1 MDVFCRREIKYLIA
15 DHQRAALEAA
25 IGQHMAPDRFP
36 HSSIRNI
43 YYDTPD
49 FRLIRH
55 SLEHPV
61 YKEKLRIRCYDGGA
75 GDVFL
80 EMKKKY
86 KGIVYKR
93 RLMVPQDQALA
104 FLAGQADLPDGQIS
118 RELTYFRDF
127 YQNLQP
133 QVFLSYERD
142 SWYGKE
148 DSGLRLT
155 MDRDIYYRAED
166 LRLDGAGMGEAILD
180 PGWSLMEVKAENA
193 IPLWLT
199 MLLAQLK
206 INKVSFSKYGRA
218 YEQQLRRAIQE
229 KRGYLYVGQNIYGN
243 L

>member
-1 MDVFCRREIKYLIA
+1 MDVFCRQEIKYLITA
-15 DHQRAALEAA
+15 QQRQALETEFAK
-25 IGQHMAPDRFP
+25 HMKPDRFA

-61 YKEKLRIRCYDGGA
+61 YKEKIRLRCYGNSSTEA
-75 GDVFL
+75 FL

-93 RLMVPQDQALA
+93 RLTLSQQQAQA
-104 FLAGQADLPDGQIS
+104 FMAGQGTIPDTQIG

-127 YQNLQP
+127 YRDLRP

-142 SWYGKE
+142 SWFGVE
-148 DSGLRLT
+148 DPGLRIT
-155 MDRDIYYRAED
+155 MDEQIRYRVTD
-166 LRLDGAGMGEAILD
+166 LDQLQQPDGEEILE
-180 PGWSLMEVKAENA
+180 PGLSLMEVKAENA

-199 MLLAQLK
+199 ALLAKLQIQK
-206 INKVSFSKYGRA
+206 TSFSKYGRA
-218 YEQQLRRAIQE
+218 YERQLQRKMNE
-229 KRGYLYVGQNIYGN
+229 KRGYLYVG
-243 L
+243 

>member
-1 MDVFCRREIKYLIA
+1 MDVFRRREIKYLIT
-15 DHQRAALEAA
+15 DQQRSALEAA
-25 IGQHMAPDRFP
+25 LAKHMEPDRFP

-49 FRLIRH
+49 FRLIRY

-61 YKEKLRIRCYDGGA
+61 YKEKLRIRCYDSGGQ
-75 GDVFL
+75 VFL

-93 RLMVPQDQALA
+93 RVQVSQALA
-104 FLAGQADLPDGQIS
+104 YAFMEGKCPLPDSQIG

-133 QVFLSYERD
+133 QVFLWYERD
-142 SWYGKE
+142 SWLGKK
-148 DSGLRLT
+148 DAGLRLT
-155 MDRDIYYRAED
+155 MDRDIFYRTED
-166 LRLDGAGMGEAILD
+166 LRMDSLGGGEAVLE

-199 MLLAQLK
+199 ELLARLQ
-206 INKVSFSKYGRA
+206 IAKVSFSKYGRA
-218 YEQQLRRAIQE
+218 YEQELRRRMQE
-229 KRGYLYVGQNIYGN
+229 KRGNSYVG
-243 L
+243 

>member
-1 MDVFCRREIKYLIA
+1 MDVFCRREIKYLITQQ
-15 DHQRAALEAA
+15 QRQALEAKFA
-25 IGQHMAPDRFP
+25 DHMAPDKFA

-61 YKEKLRIRCYDGGA
+61 YKEKIRLRCYGDGNA
-75 GDVFL
+75 EVFL

-93 RLMVPQDQALA
+93 RMILRESQAEA
-104 FLAGQADLPDGQIS
+104 FMAGQGSLPDTQIG

-127 YQNLQP
+127 YKNLRP

-142 SWYGKE
+142 SWTGTH
-148 DSGLRLT
+148 DPGLRITFDEQIQYRTTDLHLT
-155 MDRDIYYRAED
+155 TVSGGESILAP
-166 LRLDGAGMGEAILD
+166 GMV
-180 PGWSLMEVKAENA
+180 LMEVKAENA

-199 MLLAQLK
+199 RLLAKQK
-206 INKVSFSKYGRA
+206 ISKTSFSKYGRA
-218 YEQQLRRAIQE
+218 YERQLMRKINE
-229 KRGYLYVGQNIYGN
+229 KRGYLYVG
-243 L
+243 